1 MIDLISPAPVQ
12 RGPRALDVVLVED
25 HAGYRE
31 QLRLLF
37 EGIDG
42 VRVVHTA
49 DRVQGILGWLADNPR
64 GWDLLVLDIFLAEGH
79 GYQVLRACRERQAH
93 QRAVLL
99 TSYTREPAASQAIT
113 LGADAVFDKTTGIG
127 LLLRYAADMQEAHH
141 SREAPD
147 TAAQP

>member
-113 LGADAVFDKTTGIG
+113 LGADAVFDKTTGTG
-127 LLLRYAADMQEAHH
+127 LLLRYACEMQEALLMPDAMA
-141 SREAPD
+141 APL
-147 TAAQP
+147 QP

>member
-1 MIDLISPAPVQ
+1 MNELISPAPVH
-12 RGPRALDVVLVED
+12 RGPRDLNVVLVED

-31 QLRLLF
+31 QLRQLF
-37 EGIDG
+37 EGLEG

-49 DRVQGILGWLADNPR
+49 DRVQDILGWLSDHPR

-79 GYQVLRACRERQAH
+79 GYQVLRACRDRQAH

-113 LGADAVFDKTTGIG
+113 LGADAVFDKTTGTS
-127 LLLRYAADMQEAHH
+127 LLLRYATELQQASQLPVIMDPATH
-141 SREAPD
+141 P
-147 TAAQP
+147 